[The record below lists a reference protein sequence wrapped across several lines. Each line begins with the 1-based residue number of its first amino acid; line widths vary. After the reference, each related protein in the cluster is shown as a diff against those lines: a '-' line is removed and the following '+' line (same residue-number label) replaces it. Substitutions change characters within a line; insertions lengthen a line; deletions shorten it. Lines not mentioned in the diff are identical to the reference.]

1 MPLST
6 NLILS
11 QSQTPASPTP
21 QQLAI
26 IKLNNQLRTN
36 RKSTFQFS
44 KSASNNEVTSL
55 TLNTLTVTGTVIPN
69 SDGTYSYKFKTK
81 ETNDAIKQD
90 SEKNLKD
97 VYIAL
102 KHKTQGVISRG
113 QFVILTDAYGV
124 HCTLDLKDEGE
135 YEILI
140 GSRAKP

>member
-1 MPLST
+1 MSLST

-44 KSASNNEVTSL
+44 KSAPNNEVTSL
-55 TLNTLTVTGTVIPN
+55 TLGTLTVTGTVIPN
-69 SDGTYSYKFKTK
+69 SNGTYSYKFKTK
-81 ETNDAIKQD
+81 ETNDATKQD
-90 SEKNLKD
+90 FEKNLKD

-102 KHKTQGVISRG
+102 KHKTQGIISRG
-113 QFVILTDAYGV
+113 QFTVLTDAYGV

>member
-90 SEKNLKD
+90 FEKNLKD